1 MMGVGFN
8 MIIKTSFENF
18 DDLYESGGLFPLYY
32 SVYENIFYQE
42 GGWVVCDILMYITPY
57 ELLLFKER
65 KENMLIQDPRHN
77 FLIGLFY
84 PFK

>member
-1 MMGVGFN
+1 
-8 MIIKTSFENF
+8 MIIKTSLKNF
-18 DDLYESGGLFPLYY
+18 DDMYESGSLFPLYY
-32 SVYENIFYQE
+32 NVYENIFYQE
-42 GGWVVCDILMYITPY
+42 GGWVVYDIFMYITPY

-65 KENMLIQDPRHN
+65 REDMLIQDPRHS